1 MPFKI
6 SASTPQL
13 SVYIFD
19 SRITSQEDLKLSAL
33 TFLLRKQ
40 LQHFGAEKRWLKL
53 NLPFREN
60 EQIYF
65 PDFVAVYM
73 CQAYQI
79 AYISCVYAFVN

>member
-33 TFLLRKQ
+33 TFFIEKTITTFRGRKEMIEAESA
-40 LQHFGAEKRWLKL
+40 LQRG
-53 NLPFREN
+53 
-60 EQIYF
+60 
-65 PDFVAVYM
+65 
-73 CQAYQI
+73 
-79 AYISCVYAFVN
+79 